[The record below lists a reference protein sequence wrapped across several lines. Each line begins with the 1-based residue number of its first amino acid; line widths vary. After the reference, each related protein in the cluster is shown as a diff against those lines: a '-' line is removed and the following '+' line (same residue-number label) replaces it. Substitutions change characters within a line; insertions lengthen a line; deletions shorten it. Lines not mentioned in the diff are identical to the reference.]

1 MFIQNIVIMEAM
13 KLSRTIRACKN
24 IFVITADIHST
35 AAGTEE
41 PTCTGPMGLSYC
53 HHVNFCTLL

>member
-1 MFIQNIVIMEAM
+1 MFIQNIIIVGVI

-24 IFVITADIHST
+24 IFVITANIHST

-41 PTCTGPMGLSYC
+41 PTCTGPMGLSY
-53 HHVNFCTLL
+53 